1 MKIAAIIENNI
12 NAGGGFT
19 MSVEILLMIQ
29 NIAKRNK
36 FDFIVLNYLKKNSQ
50 ILTVLGIEHINVR
63 DNIFDKF
70 FAFINYSLAGMY
82 IQRILKY
89 KTYLEKILIKK
100 KVDLVIFTTPSP
112 KPLYLQK
119 INYGTTVYDICNR
132 DFPEFSEVREFNIFK
147 LREILVANTIGQAV
161 FIITESE
168 ELKNKINAIFNKD
181 KERIVVIPNGPS
193 PFLNV
198 KYSAFDEKFFFENNN
213 ISLPYFFYPAQFWEH
228 KNHIRILQA
237 VKKIA
242 LSGKSVQFVFCG
254 NDKGN
259 LSFLKKKISELELNN
274 YIKILGFVN
283 NDELKI
289 LYKNCKAV
297 VMPTY
302 FGPTNIPP
310 LDTWHSRVP
319 LIYSKHLVAQA
330 GEAALLVDVDS
341 TEDVVEA
348 INKIDDIDIVKELI
362 KNGDKMITKNIDER
376 LKAEDNL
383 EKKILRFKK
392 IKETWS

>member
-12 NAGGGFT
+12 NTGGGFT

-36 FDFIVLNYLKKNSQ
+36 FDFIVLNYVKENSQ
-50 ILTVLGIEHINVR
+50 ILTALGVEHINLR

-70 FAFINYSLAGMY
+70 FAFVNYSLAGMY
-82 IQRILKY
+82 MQRILKY

-119 INYGTTVYDICNR
+119 INYGTTVYDICHR

-147 LREILVANTIGQAV
+147 LREILLTNTLGQAV

-168 ELKNKINAIFNKD
+168 ELKNKINGIFYKD

-198 KYSAFDEKFFFENNN
+198 KYPTFDENFFFKNNN
-213 ISLPYFFYPAQFWEH
+213 INLPYFFYPAQFWAH

-237 VKKIA
+237 VKKIV

-259 LSFLKKKISELELNN
+259 LSFLKKKINELELNN
-274 YIKILGFVN
+274 YIKVLGFVKN
-283 NDELKI
+283 HELKI

-310 LDTWHSRVP
+310 LDAWHSRVP

-348 INKIDDIDIVKELI
+348 INKIDDIDIVNELI
-362 KNGDKMITKNIDER
+362 KKGDKMITKNIDER
-376 LKAEDNL
+376 LKAENNL